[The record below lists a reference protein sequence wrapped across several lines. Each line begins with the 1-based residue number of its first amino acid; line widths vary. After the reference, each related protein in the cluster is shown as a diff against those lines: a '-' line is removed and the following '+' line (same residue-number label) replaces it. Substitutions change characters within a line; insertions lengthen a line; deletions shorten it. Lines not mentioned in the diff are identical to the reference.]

1 MKQHVTIIGAVRI
14 GFSVIFFFLGAFIFT
29 LLFGIGWAVSA
40 EDQIAFNVLTIVGA
54 LVGGLFLILSLPG
67 FIGGI
72 GLLQYKPWAR
82 IVVLIVSALDLF
94 NVPIGTIFGAY
105 SIWALT
111 QEEVVALFESKD

>member
-1 MKQHVTIIGAVRI
+1 MKQHVTIIGAIRI
-14 GFSVIFFFLGAFIFT
+14 GFSVIFFVLGAFLFI
-29 LLFGIGWAVSA
+29 LLFGIGWAVSV

-54 LVGGLFLILSLPG
+54 LVGGMLFLLSLPG

-111 QEEVVALFESKD
+111 QEETVALFEA